1 MLVIV
6 RMRFATHSIGL
17 AIVFALILGHA
28 SIAVHAA
35 AHETG
40 ETTECKL
47 CIAYGDASETLNSHQ
62 EHGVP
67 PVADTHVL
75 LVGMV
80 WLTPRP
86 LSIIRQRGPPAIH

>member
-1 MLVIV
+1 MLVRN

-17 AIVFALILGHA
+17 AILLALFLGHA

-35 AHETG
+35 AHESG
-40 ETTECKL
+40 EMAECDL
-47 CIAYGDASETLNSHQ
+47 CIANGDASETLDTYQ

-67 PVADTHVL
+67 PVVDTNVL

-80 WLTPRP
+80 WHTPRP
-86 LSIIRQRGPPAIH
+86 VTTVRQRGPPVVL